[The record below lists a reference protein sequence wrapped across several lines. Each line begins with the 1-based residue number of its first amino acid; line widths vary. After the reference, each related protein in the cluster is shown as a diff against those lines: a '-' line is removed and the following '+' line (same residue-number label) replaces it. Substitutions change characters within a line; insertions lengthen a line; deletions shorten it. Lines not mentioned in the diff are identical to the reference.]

1 MAESAARE
9 HEPQDEQALDD
20 SAMSPD
26 DVEQGASAVVVEPT
40 GADGGG
46 GGGGGGPGDRDG
58 SRGAGDGP
66 PACPAAWQERC
77 LSLEAQL
84 SRFRTQASKI
94 RQLLADKMGELD
106 RRVLEADRRADEA
119 EQQVRVLEEKLRATS
134 SPSHSGGRGDG
145 PCPRC
150 PSLLDLLHQKEIAL
164 AGLESDLHQQK
175 QIRAQETKMIEE
187 KAAKIKEWVTL
198 KLREL
203 EFENQAL
210 RAANQKQQEQIQS
223 LQATKTL
230 LAMMEEDGDDD
241 IDGDDDADAESG
253 EPRRNA
259 DSVELAVSESRSFLP
274 SASGQSPGRA
284 SVTSAWE
291 PRFRHPA
298 HDDGGVVV
306 RQAEQTLVAPET
318 REQLRPYA
326 RAAGVAASSPPR
338 RPCTAPP
345 VPPLSP
351 AFPPQ
356 PIATVRDATPT
367 PASAAGP
374 ALAGFGGASDGDA
387 AALELSP
394 SRVSALSLTPPS
406 FSSSSFSS
414 FSSSSN
420 SACGPTSGPANSN
433 SVCDAGSESTT
444 GNADDGRDG
453 QRHGDKD
460 GGISRRPHQD
470 TRPVC
475 TTLPKVRA
483 AAEGIAQ
490 RACGTDEDSA
500 ERRSEFA
507 LRRHIR
513 SQPPIR
519 ARFETEID
527 TDEEDDEDDDDT
539 EGETV
544 ADENGDGRCTAETQR
559 EEESDGMET
568 DDGEGVAVVG
578 QVASTPAPP
587 TPPLHRLPSWESRI
601 YAIAKSGLRMSGSGS
616 AGAESVVPAGRAVSS
631 PVAWASSNPFR
642 NFIYNSVTA
651 PVYAM
656 LKGKATELSASP
668 LSPERAS
675 CSDEDGSSSC
685 ASSRASAS
693 EPPSSA
699 PPAPP
704 PGPPPLP
711 PQTPTVAA
719 QPSTAAARKG
729 SGPGSP
735 RAVKRGVSM
744 SSISSESDYAIPPD
758 ACWADSDHSEPEHK
772 LLKTCS
778 ARSSDSARAETL
790 EKSGYLLK
798 LGGQVPAWKR
808 RWFVLRGGELLYYKS
823 PSDVIRKPQG
833 QVELNACCRVVRG
846 DEAQMM
852 QLVTEKRVMFLAA
865 DSPNLLEEWVRAL
878 HAVLHVQAARP
889 GLVWPHLKPCAHG
902 WLTKVKHGYS
912 KRVWCA
918 LVGKVFYYFR
928 SQEDKMPLGQL
939 NVRGARVEE
948 VDRSCDSDEDYEVT
962 SARRS
967 VAAPPHLTLCVQPRD
982 QGPTYL
988 LIAGRH
994 EKDTWLYH
1002 LTVAAGS
1009 TSGKVGTEYEQLV
1022 GQLMDMD
1029 GDPSSLL
1036 WQHPT
1041 LCFSKE
1047 GIARPLTTLPSQA
1060 LHTEAVKLFKSC
1072 QLFINVLIDAP
1083 AIDYHVSL
1091 AQSVLQVCISHPE
1104 LHNEMYGQL
1113 IKQTSRRQPLNHY
1126 SLLQAWQL
1134 LALAVSLFLPQ
1145 HRFLWYLKQ
1154 HLHRHADPRSEVGKY
1169 AAYCGRCVE
1178 RTLRAGDRVARPSRV
1193 EILSLLLRNPF
1204 HHSLPFSIP
1213 VHLASGAYQVVG
1225 FDGSSTV
1232 EEFEATLATAVGV
1245 RHSRLSGFALYIDD
1259 PSGHSTLHCL
1269 HAAVKVCD
1277 VISRW
1282 EQALKGHQAGPHEAA
1297 RTVRLTYKNRLYYR
1311 SRWRDESERERVL
1324 LAHQVSAEV
1333 ASGRFPASRALALE
1347 MAALMA
1353 QVEYGDLEWP
1363 TSALAS
1369 SSPPQH
1375 ATNQMLAQA
1384 LDRFYPQHYRAGSG
1398 PEQLRQ
1404 LCNSLATRWSGLHG
1418 RSAPDCARIFLTVV
1432 RKWPFFG
1439 ATLFSAKP
1447 VLPSLL
1453 GEGAVWLA
1461 VKEDGVS
1468 ILQGPAMRLLAGYP
1482 YRSVMS
1488 FGGCGDDF
1496 MLVVES
1502 ASIPCRQ
1509 GDVPSPQRARPP
1521 THKLLFRMPSP
1532 KILEITLLVASY
1544 ANSRQNQQQGF
1555 QHAGVSALQPVG
1567 FATLQQGEAKGPVPV
1582 ASAHTPAAGGRPQ
1595 QLPHSPQRPLPQ
1607 SPQRPLP
1614 TSPLRAQPIF
1624 TAAPGGNSTDKRR
1637 AVPAGPATLP
1647 RAMKGPTVL

>member
-1 MAESAARE
+1 
-9 HEPQDEQALDD
+9 
-20 SAMSPD
+20 
-26 DVEQGASAVVVEPT
+26 
-40 GADGGG
+40 
-46 GGGGGGPGDRDG
+46 
-58 SRGAGDGP
+58 
-66 PACPAAWQERC
+66 
-77 LSLEAQL
+77 
-84 SRFRTQASKI
+84 
-94 RQLLADKMGELD
+94 
-106 RRVLEADRRADEA
+106 
-119 EQQVRVLEEKLRATS
+119 
-134 SPSHSGGRGDG
+134 
-145 PCPRC
+145 
-150 PSLLDLLHQKEIAL
+150 
-164 AGLESDLHQQK
+164 QQK

-223 LQATKTL
+223 LQARL
-230 LAMMEEDGDDD
+230 QHFQVRGR
-241 IDGDDDADAESG
+241 G
-253 EPRRNA
+253 
-259 DSVELAVSESRSFLP
+259 SFI
-274 SASGQSPGRA
+274 SP
-284 SVTSAWE
+284 T
-291 PRFRHPA
+291 
-298 HDDGGVVV
+298 
-306 RQAEQTLVAPET
+306 
-318 REQLRPYA
+318 
-326 RAAGVAASSPPR
+326 R

-356 PIATVRDATPT
+356 PIATGGDATPT

-374 ALAGFGGASDGDA
+374 ALAGFGGAGDGDA

-420 SACGPTSGPANSN
+420 SACGPASGPADSN
-433 SVCDAGSESTT
+433 SVCNVGSESTA
-444 GNADDGRDG
+444 GNADDGRNG

-460 GGISRRPHQD
+460 GGSSRRPHQD
-470 TRPVC
+470 SRPVC

-490 RACGTDEDSA
+490 RPGGTDEDSA
-500 ERRSEFA
+500 EGRSEFA

-527 TDEEDDEDDDDT
+527 TDEEDDEDDDT

-544 ADENGDGRCTAETQR
+544 ADENADGRCTAETQR

-568 DDGEGVAVVG
+568 DDGEVVAAVG

-631 PVAWASSNPFR
+631 PVAWASSSPFR

-668 LSPERAS
+668 LSPDRAS

-693 EPPSSA
+693 
-699 PPAPP
+699 
-704 PGPPPLP
+704 
-711 PQTPTVAA
+711 
-719 QPSTAAARKG
+719 PSTAAARKG

-852 QLVTEKRVMFLAA
+852 QLVTEKRVLFLAA

-918 LVGKVFYYFR
+918 LVGKIFYYFR

-994 EKDTWLYH
+994 EKDTWLH

-1009 TSGKVGTEYEQLV
+1009 TSGKVGTEYEQLI

-1060 LHTEAVKLFKSC
+1060 LHTEAVKLFK
-1072 QLFINVLIDAP
+1072 
-1083 AIDYHVSL
+1083 
-1091 AQSVLQVCISHPE
+1091 
-1104 LHNEMYGQL
+1104 
-1113 IKQTSRRQPLNHY
+1113 
-1126 SLLQAWQL
+1126 
-1134 LALAVSLFLPQ
+1134 
-1145 HRFLWYLKQ
+1145 
-1154 HLHRHADPRSEVGKY
+1154 
-1169 AAYCGRCVE
+1169 
-1178 RTLRAGDRVARPSRV
+1178 
-1193 EILSLLLRNPF
+1193 
-1204 HHSLPFSIP
+1204 
-1213 VHLASGAYQVVG
+1213 
-1225 FDGSSTV
+1225 
-1232 EEFEATLATAVGV
+1232 
-1245 RHSRLSGFALYIDD
+1245 
-1259 PSGHSTLHCL
+1259 
-1269 HAAVKVCD
+1269 
-1277 VISRW
+1277 
-1282 EQALKGHQAGPHEAA
+1282 
-1297 RTVRLTYKNRLYYR
+1297 
-1311 SRWRDESERERVL
+1311 
-1324 LAHQVSAEV
+1324 
-1333 ASGRFPASRALALE
+1333 
-1347 MAALMA
+1347 
-1353 QVEYGDLEWP
+1353 
-1363 TSALAS
+1363 
-1369 SSPPQH
+1369 
-1375 ATNQMLAQA
+1375 
-1384 LDRFYPQHYRAGSG
+1384 
-1398 PEQLRQ
+1398 
-1404 LCNSLATRWSGLHG
+1404 
-1418 RSAPDCARIFLTVV
+1418 
-1432 RKWPFFG
+1432 
-1439 ATLFSAKP
+1439 
-1447 VLPSLL
+1447 
-1453 GEGAVWLA
+1453 
-1461 VKEDGVS
+1461 
-1468 ILQGPAMRLLAGYP
+1468 
-1482 YRSVMS
+1482 
-1488 FGGCGDDF
+1488 
-1496 MLVVES
+1496 
-1502 ASIPCRQ
+1502 
-1509 GDVPSPQRARPP
+1509 
-1521 THKLLFRMPSP
+1521 
-1532 KILEITLLVASY
+1532 
-1544 ANSRQNQQQGF
+1544 
-1555 QHAGVSALQPVG
+1555 
-1567 FATLQQGEAKGPVPV
+1567 
-1582 ASAHTPAAGGRPQ
+1582 
-1595 QLPHSPQRPLPQ
+1595 
-1607 SPQRPLP
+1607 
-1614 TSPLRAQPIF
+1614 
-1624 TAAPGGNSTDKRR
+1624 
-1637 AVPAGPATLP
+1637 
-1647 RAMKGPTVL
+1647 